1 MTDYILAFDQGT
13 TSSRVI
19 IFDKTGQKIGV
30 GQEEFTQHFPQDGWV
45 EHEPKDLWQ
54 SSLRS
59 YHAALKQAEISADS
73 IRAIGITNQ
82 RETTLVWNRKTGQT
96 VYRAIVWQDR
106 RTSAWCKQIGDQL
119 EREQRTDVI
128 QAKTGLLLDSYFSAS
143 KVRWILDNVDGARD
157 DAEAGELVFGTV
169 DTYLLWQLTGGRS
182 FFTDATNASRT
193 LLFNIHDQRW
203 DKDLLELF
211 GIPASMLPE
220 VLDSAADFGITDPDI
235 LGASIPITGI
245 AGDQQAAAFG
255 QCCFTP
261 GMAKSTYGTGC
272 FLLLNTGATALKSE
286 NRLLTTVA
294 YRLKGKVTYTL
305 EGSIFMAGATMQW
318 LRDGL
323 KFFQDA
329 SETEK
334 LAEQTD
340 EDMHVVFVPAFTG
353 LGAPYWDAN
362 ARGAIFGLTR
372 DTGIKELVTAALLSV
387 CYQTRDLQEAM
398 AADGE
403 RPDTLRV
410 DGGMAK
416 NDFVLQN
423 LADLLGC
430 RVDRPHI
437 TETTALGVA
446 YLAGLHCG
454 IYESLDSIAQQWQL
468 ERSFSPLKDKA
479 WRDDRYAVWQ
489 DAVNRTRSNPD
500 GKSVC

>member
-13 TSSRVI
+13 TSSRAI
-19 IFDKTGQKIGV
+19 IFDEEGKKLGV
-30 GQEEFTQHFPQDGWV
+30 GQEEFAQHFPQDGWV
-45 EHEPKDLWQ
+45 EHEPEDLWL

-59 YHAALKQAEISADS
+59 YQAALKQAGIAANS

-82 RETTLVWNRKTGQT
+82 RETTLVWNRKTGQAI
-96 VYRAIVWQDR
+96 YRAIVWQDR
-106 RTSAWCKQIGDQL
+106 RTSAWCQEIGEQL
-119 EREQRTDVI
+119 AREQRIDII
-128 QAKTGLLLDSYFSAS
+128 QAKTGLLLDPYFSAS
-143 KVRWILDNVDGARD
+143 KVRWILDNVEGAHVA
-157 DAEAGELVFGTV
+157 AEAGELAFGTV
-169 DTYLLWQLTGGRS
+169 DTFLLWKLTGGRS
-182 FFTDATNASRT
+182 YFTDATNASRT
-193 LLFNIHDQRW
+193 LMFNIHDQCW

-220 VLDSAADFGITDPDI
+220 VLDSAADFGSTDSEI
-235 LGASIPITGI
+235 VGASIPIAGI
-245 AGDQQAAAFG
+245 LGDQQAAAFG
-255 QCCFTP
+255 QCCFTQ

-272 FLLLNTGATALKSE
+272 FLLLNTGDTPLKSE

-294 YRLKGKVTYTL
+294 YRLKGKVTYAL

-323 KFFQDA
+323 KFFHDA

-340 EDMHVVFVPAFTG
+340 KDMHVIFVPAFTG
-353 LGAPYWDAN
+353 LGAPYWDAD

-387 CYQTRDLQEAM
+387 CYQTRDLQKAM
-398 AADGE
+398 EADGE

-446 YLAGLHCG
+446 YLAGLQCG
-454 IYESLDSIAQQWQL
+454 IYDSLDHISQQWRL
-468 ERSFSPLKDKA
+468 ERSFSPMKDKS
-479 WRDDRYAVWQ
+479 WRDERYAVWQ
-489 DAVNRTRSNPD
+489 DAINRTRSNLN
-500 GKSVC
+500 GKSTC